1 MGEHN
6 HTDEIISKPSAWANH
21 PQASSLEAAEA
32 AEAIDKKIIRNYQER
47 IKLSEKFASVVAP
60 ERTAHDAVV
69 EAWKSTPMHDRHN
82 LPTATRAKISSYL
95 INNEGGNRV
104 RTEVFEQTFSESST
118 NPAYARWQQTKA
130 ADFMDRL
137 DKSAIIKNA
146 EKNWDSPAFSISQ
159 KLALAQEIHNI
170 QADVYGFKPATVKPF
185 TEEPSPLLARTGEPT
200 IKKITKDGYFDS
212 SENVLALN
220 TYKDKNKEHSA
231 AMHSSFIDFVDTV
244 AHEGE
249 HTFQNQL
256 VKHLIIA
263 RDAEKK
269 VLADLGVE
277 SAEKLTPEGHEVY
290 KAEWQRRIE
299 IEAPDDPGS
308 WNHELLGDGALAA
321 HAEYME
327 HSSQYYMQDT
337 DPGAGYKGYLSNPME
352 QKARDL
358 GSIISGYFSI
368 PPKERSNY
376 IASERYDSYLND
388 VTEDKRLESRAA
400 ATRKQDAMMP

>member
-21 PQASSLEAAEA
+21 PRAASLDAAEA
-32 AEAIDKKIIRNYQER
+32 AEAINQKIISNYQER
-47 IKLSEKFASVVAP
+47 INLSKKFASVVDP

-69 EAWKSTPMHDRHN
+69 EAWEKTPMHDRLN

-95 INNEGGNRV
+95 IDNDGGNRV
-104 RTEVFEQTFSESST
+104 RTEVFEQTFSEGST
-118 NPAYARWQQTKA
+118 NPAYARWQQAKA

-170 QADVYGFKPATVKPF
+170 QADVFGFKPATVKPF
-185 TEEPSPLLARTGEPT
+185 TEEPSPLLVRTGEPT
-200 IKKITKDGYFDS
+200 NKKITKDGYFDS

-220 TYKDKNKEHSA
+220 LYKDKEYSA
-231 AMHSSFIDFVDTV
+231 AMHSSFLDFVDTV
-244 AHEGE
+244 VHEGE

-256 VKHLIIA
+256 VDRLAIV
-263 RDAEKK
+263 RDVEQK
-269 VLADLGVE
+269 VLMDLGVE
-277 SAEKLTPEGHEVY
+277 SAAELAPEGHEVY
-290 KAEWQRRIE
+290 KAEWQRRIK
-299 IEAPDDPGS
+299 IEAPDDPGN
-308 WNHELLGDGALAA
+308 WNQELSGDGALAA

-358 GSIISGYFSI
+358 GSIICGYFRI
-368 PPKERSNY
+368 PPEERSNY
-376 IASERYDSYLND
+376 IASERYDSHLND
-388 VTEDKRLESRAA
+388 VTEDKRLQKRAA
-400 ATRKQDAMMP
+400 ATSKPDALAP